1 MRDRLRHALLIAA
14 AVSGF
19 AIFGA
24 FAVYEEP
31 GLGLGHFFYVP
42 IILAAL
48 ATGPAIS
55 AGAAVIATAM
65 YASGVII
72 NSEEYHRLGWERL
85 AEEAGLPLP
94 EGHFEKSFGRFQAKT
109 VPPAILRFAHRQ
121 GADLVRAVGNLGLL
135 FGSLLADGGRLCR
148 KHE

>member
-72 NSEEYHRLGWERL
+72 NSGRLTERGIHHQHRHQVRHLRD
-85 AEEAGLPLP
+85 
-94 EGHFEKSFGRFQAKT
+94 GRD
-109 VPPAILRFAHRQ
+109 RH
-121 GADLVRAVGNLGLL
+121 GLL
-135 FGSLLADGGRLCR
+135 RETKSNPARR
-148 KHE
+148 AAAPR